1 MVDFSALKSHV
12 NSSLVNDAEILRLD
26 SSRSGQADVK
36 VGSFFGRVVNWLL
49 PGALTGT
56 RHADSA
62 DKAAVASDPFA
73 MTAHQDVRMRVLD
86 ALMGRFDDH
95 VLNQTSQLLDWSSS
109 KPLTAREVRVVI
121 QAAEQLEHGAKS
133 GAGTATRRMP
143 DTPPEPASATPAQRQ
158 GESHQDFRL
167 RVLDSMMDRFSD
179 QALNQ
184 AAHVVDWTR
193 NAPLTPQEIGTFVK
207 TAEHMQGSA
216 PASAALSNA
225 HIGHYSDGNRLG
237 ELQRLGAGAVNVV
250 SSATFMQRS
259 ENREMV
265 FKPLADKAPE
275 NFPRYGIQT
284 RENLG
289 RQPGAADIAA
299 DGNVVG
305 RNIASYELA
314 HALGMPEMIT
324 QTLATR
330 QGGVEGIA
338 MAKAEG
344 ASVFSTSGKLNFTT
358 SFGPE
363 AIEKKTAH
371 WNEQLAQHNLKITG
385 HTGNQVHLQKLSLEK
400 NVKTALDKTAEFMA
414 KNFTRA
420 QIAGIEVTE
429 NEVVNRSGTLG
440 AKDFESIT
448 KEHAKMTYLAKRVL
462 TLPLNDQGLITDGKL
477 NRDLNRLQWL
487 DFICGQG
494 DRNPSNLFIQYGAD
508 GKATGLTGID
518 NDFSFGEWVGD
529 KGIHPE
535 GDTAQIETGVA
546 YQGMPTGA
554 IDRQTADKIKLL
566 HAGKETFRAM
576 LEQNNMTPKEVAAA
590 IRRLDTAHQQIT
602 AWETGNNPESH
613 ILPADSR
620 QWETQNQ
627 DGYSAYYSSM
637 RDKGKFVAS
646 NQVSPTQLAGIFQ

>member
-12 NSSLVNDAEILRLD
+12 NSSLVNGSEILRLD
-26 SSRSGQADVK
+26 GARPGQADVK
-36 VGSFFGRVVNWLL
+36 VGSFLGRVVHWLL
-49 PGALTGT
+49 PGTLTGT
-56 RHADSA
+56 RHADSGN
-62 DKAAVASDPFA
+62 KTPVAADPFEG
-73 MTAHQDVRMRVLD
+73 MAHQDVRMRVLD

-121 QAAEQLEHGAKS
+121 QTAEQLEQGAQS
-133 GAGTATRRMP
+133 GAGNAARPIP
-143 DTPPEPASATPAQRQ
+143 DAPSGPASAPPLQRQ

-184 AAHVVDWTR
+184 AAHVVDWTSH
-193 NAPLTPQEIGTFVK
+193 APLTQQEIGTFVK
-207 TAEHMQGSA
+207 TAEHTQGSA
-216 PASAALSNA
+216 PPSATLSNA

-275 NFPRYGIQT
+275 NFPFYGIQT

-289 RQPGAADIAA
+289 RQPGAAEIAA

-305 RNIASYELA
+305 RNIASHELA
-314 HALGMPEMIT
+314 HALGMPEMVT

-344 ASVFSTSGKLNFTT
+344 ASVFSSTGRLNFTT
-358 SFGPE
+358 ALSADE
-363 AIEKKTAH
+363 IKTKTAR
-371 WNEQLAQHNLKITG
+371 WNEQLAPHNLKITS
-385 HTGNQVHLQKLSLEK
+385 HTGSQVHLQKLSLDS
-400 NVKTALDKTAEFMA
+400 NIKTAMERLTGFMA
-414 KNFTRA
+414 KKFTA
-420 QIAGIEVTE
+420 EQIAGVEVTPHG
-429 NEVVNRSGTLG
+429 VLDRSGSLG
-440 AKDFESIT
+440 KKALESIT
-448 KEHAKMTYLAKRVL
+448 SAHARLTYRAARVF
-462 TLPLNDQGLITDGKL
+462 TLPLNEQGLIGDGKL

-494 DRNPSNLFIQYGAD
+494 DRNPSNLFIQYAPD

-518 NDFSFGEWVGD
+518 NDFSFGEWVDD
-529 KGIHPE
+529 KGIHPD
-535 GDTAQIETGVA
+535 GDRSQVQTGVA
-546 YQGMPTGA
+546 YQGMPGNA
-554 IDRQTADKIKLL
+554 IDADTAARIQSL
-566 HAGKETFRAM
+566 HARKEQFQAM
-576 LEQNNMTPKEVAAA
+576 LAQNKMTPNEIAAA
-590 IRRLDTAHQQIT
+590 TRRLDTAHRQIS
-602 AWETGNNPESH
+602 AWQAAPNPEAH
-613 ILPADSR
+613 ILPADS
-620 QWETQNQ
+620 QGWETRNQ

-637 RDKGKFVAS
+637 RDKAGFVAS
-646 NQVSPTQLAGIFQ
+646 NQVSPTLLGRILA